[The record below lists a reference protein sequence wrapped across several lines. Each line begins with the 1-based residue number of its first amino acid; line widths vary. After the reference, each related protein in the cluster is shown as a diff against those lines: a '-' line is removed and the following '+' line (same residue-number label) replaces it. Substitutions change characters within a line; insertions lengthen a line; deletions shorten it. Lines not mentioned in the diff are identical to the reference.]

1 MPKMRPR
8 RISIPDSMSY
18 SPGPLP
24 KVRRKL
30 DREEFFIPSP
40 GSESKF
46 KTYDFNVMQ
55 LKEICEHYNL
65 RKTGNKGQLRDRCYS
80 YLKLSKATLAVQS
93 TYRGMLQRDLNK
105 LRGPAY
111 FKRSLCTNDT
121 DFVSFD
127 EINEISPDQ
136 FLSYRDE
143 KGLVWGFDIMSIQ
156 THLSKN
162 ADAANPYNRE
172 LLPKH
177 KLNTDIDRILRLSKM
192 LGKDVDIDFQ
202 DAVISP
208 EDIEGRARALFA
220 EIDEISEVFTDYNW
234 MFCLNKQP
242 LLDFYRALHDIW
254 TYRANIP
261 QPLMQAICPP
271 VGRPFVGFYWNELVA
286 GSREYVLTE
295 VIRLSQVISTT
306 ALDRENKQ
314 LGAYYVLSALTL
326 VNSEAATALPW
337 LYQSVA

>member
-1 MPKMRPR
+1 MPKIRPR

-24 KVRRKL
+24 KIRKKL

-46 KTYDFNVMQ
+46 KTFDFNVTQ

-65 RKTGNKGQLRDRCYS
+65 RKTGNKNQLRERCYS
-80 YLKLSKATLAVQS
+80 YLKLSKAAVAVQS
-93 TYRGMLQRDLNK
+93 TYRGTLQRDLDK

-111 FKRSLCTNDT
+111 FKRSLCTNET

-127 EINEISPDQ
+127 EMNEISPDQ
-136 FLSYRDE
+136 FLSYRDR
-143 KGLVWGFDIMSIQ
+143 KGLVWGFDIMSLQ

-172 LLPKH
+172 ALPTQ
-177 KLNTDIDRILRLSKM
+177 KLHADINRILRLSKM
-192 LGKDVDIDFQ
+192 LGRDVDVEFQ
-202 DAVISP
+202 DAVLSP
-208 EDIEGRARALFA
+208 EDLEGRVRTLFA
-220 EIDEISEVFTDYNW
+220 EIDEIAEVFTDYKW
-234 MFCLNKQP
+234 MFDLNKQA

-254 TYRANIP
+254 TYRANISES
-261 QPLMQAICPP
+261 LMQAICPP
-271 VGRPFVGFYWNELVA
+271 AGRPFVGFNWNGLVG
-286 GSREYVLTE
+286 GSREHVLTE
-295 VIRLSQVISTT
+295 VIRLSKIISTT
-306 ALDRENKQ
+306 ALDRDNKQ

-326 VNSEAATALPW
+326 VNSDAATALPW